1 MHQLH
6 VCRHFFYSI
15 HICCL
20 EWGFSFHF
28 LCLVFH
34 TCLLSG
40 KSVFISYVLFSV
52 PVCCLE
58 REFSFLMSCFP
69 YLSVVRKECFYFLCL
84 VFHTCLERVFI
95 SYVLFS
101 IPVCCLERV
110 FLFLMS
116 CFPYLSVVWKE
127 CFHFLCLVFCTPFS
141 CTGPTWTAL
150 ALGLLCTQTSSCPTS
165 RTTAP
170 RSRSRSSFPEW
181 WLAPALELLPW
192 LNLAPAGWHFLR
204 VILVCSKNGEMESP
218 CYSHQGRLGVKIN
231 K

>member
-1 MHQLH
+1 MATNVQTL
-6 VCRHFFYSI
+6 YSI
-15 HICCL
+15 LYTRVNNAPVACTQA
-20 EWGFSFHF
+20 FF
-28 LCLVFH
+28 LFH
-34 TCLLSG
+34 TYLLPG
-40 KSVFISYVLFSV
+40 MGFFIS
-52 PVCCLE
+52 
-58 REFSFLMSCFP
+58 
-69 YLSVVRKECFYFLCL
+69 
-84 VFHTCLERVFI
+84 
-95 SYVLFS
+95 
-101 IPVCCLERV
+101 
-110 FLFLMS
+110 FLMS